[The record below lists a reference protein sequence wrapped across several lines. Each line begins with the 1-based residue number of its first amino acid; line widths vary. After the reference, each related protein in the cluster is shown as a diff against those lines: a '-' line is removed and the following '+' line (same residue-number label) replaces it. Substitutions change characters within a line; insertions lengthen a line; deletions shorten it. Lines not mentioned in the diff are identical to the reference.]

1 MKHLDDEFLAE
12 LTLDPEAPVD
22 PVLAEH
28 LAACEQCRDQL
39 YALRRTRQLV
49 ATAEPDAFTA
59 PPPGVWAAISEA
71 MATDAEPAA
80 PALRQPQPR
89 RRTGAGGPW
98 LLAAAA
104 AVVGIVLGAL
114 GGRVL
119 WAPAAQ
125 PTGEVVL
132 ATASLNTLDT
142 GIQEGTAELVD
153 TPAGVEL
160 RVTTQPLDNPDG
172 YLEVWLINTDGKR
185 MVAVGQLANG
195 ISGVFSVPQPV
206 IDNGYVIVDISREA
220 LDDKPQHSGDSV
232 VRGKLSL

>member
-12 LTLDPEAPVD
+12 LALDPESPVAPD
-22 PVLAEH
+22 LAGH
-28 LAACEQCRDQL
+28 LAACELCRDQL
-39 YALRRTRQLV
+39 HSLRRTRQLV
-49 ATAEPDAFTA
+49 ATADPNAFTA

-71 MATDAEPAA
+71 MEPDAEPAA
-80 PALRQPQPR
+80 PTLLQPR
-89 RRTGAGGPW
+89 RRTRAGGPW

-125 PTGEVVL
+125 PTGEVLL

-153 TPAGVEL
+153 TPDGVEL
-160 RVTTQPLDNPDG
+160 RVTTQPLVNPDG

-206 IDNGYVIVDISREA
+206 IDDGYVIVDISREA
-220 LDDKPQHSGDSV
+220 LDDQPQHSGDSV